1 MVESMVK
8 RKNKHIRTGERREL
22 GPCDPAYMSPPL
34 MEAKLEAEKEKNAIN
49 DFFLQA
55 MTHGIKIR
63 LEDEKVTRWHSAKEA
78 PPEQGCYLVWTG
90 KYCDVALYFAR
101 NDWRTQKSL
110 GEIQNV
116 EVTHWMPLPE
126 APQEDTD
133 AK

>member
-1 MVESMVK
+1 MIR
-8 RKNKHIRTGERREL
+8 RKNKHSRIGERREL
-22 GPCDPAYMSPPL
+22 GPYDSAYMSPEL
-34 MEAKLEAEKEKNAIN
+34 MEAKREVEKKENAIN

-63 LEDEKVTRWHSAKEA
+63 LEDEKAPRWHSAKEA

-90 KYCDVALYFAR
+90 KYCDVALYLAR

-110 GEIQNV
+110 GVIQNV

-126 APQEDTD
+126 PPKDKED
-133 AK
+133 

>member
-1 MVESMVK
+1 MVESMIR
-8 RKNKHIRTGERREL
+8 RKDKHIRTGERREL
-22 GPCDPAYMSPPL
+22 GPCDSAYMLPEL
-34 MEAKLEAEKEKNAIN
+34 MEAKREVEKKENAIN

-90 KYCDVALYFAR
+90 KYCDVALYLRR

-110 GEIQNV
+110 GVIQNI